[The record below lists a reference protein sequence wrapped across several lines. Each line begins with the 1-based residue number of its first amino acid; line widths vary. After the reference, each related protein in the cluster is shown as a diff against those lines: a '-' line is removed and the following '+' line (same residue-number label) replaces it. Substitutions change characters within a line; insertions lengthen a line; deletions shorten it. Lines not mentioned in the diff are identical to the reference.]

1 MYIYIYLLDQF
12 ISFDIHSIL
21 APFWSDPYV
30 CHFEAWSWVSLR
42 ILWQGLPQSGNGVY
56 FFGWVAV
63 PIQNLYDR
71 SIQWCVCFFAC
82 IFWYCMYLY
91 ILRLVLWTVLH
102 MDVDSFGHFAP
113 DCSSWGIPSRGTS
126 LRNFIN
132 AAGNVCNSWVK
143 GANLQVSRNLSSY
156 IRDIAW

>member
-1 MYIYIYLLDQF
+1 MSATSRHEAGYRCASYDKDFHSRAMEFTSSAGWLFPFKIYMIDPSNDVCVFLHA
-12 ISFDIHSIL
+12 SFDT
-21 APFWSDPYV
+21 
-30 CHFEAWSWVSLR
+30 
-42 ILWQGLPQSGNGVY
+42 
-56 FFGWVAV
+56 
-63 PIQNLYDR
+63 
-71 SIQWCVCFFAC
+71 AC
-82 IFWYCMYLY
+82 IY

-156 IRDIAW
+156 IRDIA